1 MIAGSDEQKFLEA
14 SLSYAAG
21 KPILNDQEFDDLKM
35 RLKVIYLFFVGL
47 DNVFMFLVFFLCIP
61 VKNMLD
67 YVRTLGV
74 ADFVGV

>member
-35 RLKVIYLFFVGL
+35 RLKVIYLYFVGL
-47 DNVFMFLVFFLCIP
+47 DNVFMILEFFLCVP
-61 VKNMLD
+61 VVK
-67 YVRTLGV
+67 VGSRSHLGH
-74 ADFVGV
+74 G